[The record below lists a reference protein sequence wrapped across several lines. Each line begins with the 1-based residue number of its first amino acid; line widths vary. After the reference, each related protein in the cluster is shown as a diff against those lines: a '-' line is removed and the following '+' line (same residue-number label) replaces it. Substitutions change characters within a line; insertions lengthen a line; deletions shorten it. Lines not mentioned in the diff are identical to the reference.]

1 MTPASV
7 ALPIEIP
14 ERQVA
19 ELCRRWKVRELAL
32 FGSILREDFRAD
44 SDVDLLVSFEPD
56 ARWSLFDLGEMERQL
71 EALLGRKVD
80 LVERRAV
87 EASENYIR
95 RKHILRSLRQLHVA
109 G

>member
-1 MTPASV
+1 MTTAS
-7 ALPIEIP
+7 ALPIEVP
-14 ERQVA
+14 ESQVT

-32 FGSILREDFRAD
+32 FGSGLREDFRAD
-44 SDVDLLVSFEPD
+44 SDIDLLVSFEPD
-56 ARWSLFDLGEMERQL
+56 VRWSLFDLGEMERQL
-71 EALLGRKVD
+71 EALLGRKLD

-95 RKHILRSLRQLHVA
+95 RKRILRSLRPLYVA